1 MRRARRMGMLALI
14 SLVAGCAPSP
24 PPSPELLAR
33 CTRDYN
39 LWFRY
44 HYNQAVIHTGQKMR
58 AEFAMYQCQQGKYHP
73 AIETL
78 EDILRRG
85 RFNI

>member
-1 MRRARRMGMLALI
+1 MLVLGLIALLGACT
-14 SLVAGCAPSP
+14 SAP

-33 CTRDYN
+33 CTRDYE
-39 LWFRY
+39 LWVRY

-58 AEFAMYQCQQGKYHP
+58 AELAMYRCQQGQYHP